1 MVVWHI
7 FTSVISHFD
16 YCQCFFNLQI
26 KLTMTSSL
34 PSSVDEAYFQKLY
47 GLPQPPLQQMLRVD
61 EAPGVSLG
69 VSSRFE
75 LLRPEGSPL
84 TILPTIYGYVMDRSD
99 CVWFKNIMN
108 KSGIGST
115 LNNPY
120 ALQRTIFV
128 PKNNGLDE
136 PLMIPN
142 DVVNEL
148 TIEGQQLFI
157 REPFMEPLILR
168 NRNGQGIKLFW
179 NQFSSNLFLD
189 AMDKLWIVQETNIKC
204 SNGTIHLV
212 QEANVVVE
220 DYLGAGTLL

>member
-1 MVVWHI
+1 MVVWHL
-7 FTSVISHFD
+7 FTSVIGHFD
-16 YCQCFFNLQI
+16 YWPCFFNLQI
-26 KLTMTSSL
+26 KSTMTSSL
-34 PSSVDEAYFQKLY
+34 PSNVDEAYCQKLY
-47 GLPQPPLQQMLRVD
+47 GPPQPPLQRMLRVD
-61 EAPGVSLG
+61 EALGASLG

-75 LLRPEGSPL
+75 LLQNN
-84 TILPTIYGYVMDRSD
+84 TTTLPTIYGYVMDRGD
-99 CVWFKNIMN
+99 CAWFKNIMN
-108 KSGIGST
+108 RSGIGST

-148 TIEGQQLFI
+148 TIEDQLFI

-168 NRNGQGIKLFW
+168 NRNGQGIRLFW

-189 AMDKLWIVQETNIKC
+189 AMDKLWVVRETNIKC

-212 QEANVVVE
+212 QEANGYV
-220 DYLGAGTLL
+220 

>member
-1 MVVWHI
+1 
-7 FTSVISHFD
+7 
-16 YCQCFFNLQI
+16 
-26 KLTMTSSL
+26 MTSSL
-34 PSSVDEAYFQKLY
+34 PSNVDEAYFQKLY
-47 GLPQPPLQQMLRVD
+47 GPPQPPLHRMLRVD

-75 LLRPEGSPL
+75 LLRPGGS
-84 TILPTIYGYVMDRSD
+84 TTLPTIYGYVMDRSD
-99 CVWFKNIMN
+99 CAWFKNIMN
-108 KSGIGST
+108 RSGLGST

-128 PKNNGLDE
+128 PKNNGLAE

-157 REPFMEPLILR
+157 REPFLEPLILR
-168 NRNGQGIKLFW
+168 NRNGQGIRLFW
-179 NQFSSNLFLD
+179 NQFSSGLFLD
-189 AMDKLWIVQETNIKC
+189 AMDKLWIVRETNIKC

-212 QEANVVVE
+212 QEANVVTKEYV
-220 DYLGAGTLL
+220 